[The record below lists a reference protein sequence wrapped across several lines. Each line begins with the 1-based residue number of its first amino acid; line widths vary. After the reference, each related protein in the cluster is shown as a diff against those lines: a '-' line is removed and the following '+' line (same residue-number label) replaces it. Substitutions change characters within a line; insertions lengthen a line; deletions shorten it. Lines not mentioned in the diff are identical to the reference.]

1 MHRIKKVSTD
11 SIAQE
16 LEIQTGDLLLSIK
29 KVSSPLSKGN
39 IMGQNSKN
47 SIEKTKIIDILDY
60 RFLEQEEELVLEI
73 QKPNG
78 EIWELE
84 IEKDSFE
91 ELGLEFEL
99 PLMSEQRTCEN
110 KCVFCFI
117 DQQPKGLRD
126 SLYVKDDDPRESFL
140 IGNYVT
146 LTNLSDEEIRRLA
159 GYHISPLRISIH
171 AADLELRKKMLNSKK
186 AKNIFHALE
195 VFKDAGIEL
204 HFQVVLCKDLNDG
217 KQLDYTIEK
226 LLEFRPNAV
235 SLAVVPAGITRHREG
250 LYPLEQFSQEE
261 AFDVV
266 RQIEKWQEFCLKKY
280 KTRFVFL
287 SDEWYI
293 LTGLPVPQNP
303 NIYEDFPQ
311 LDNGVGMLHLFS
323 SEFKSFESNKQL
335 NNTSVKVNRHIGI
348 VTGKAA
354 SELMMELATL
364 VETKNLKITVYV
376 IANNFFGEKIT
387 VSGLL
392 TGQDIVEQLQ
402 NRLGNEG
409 VDVLFIP
416 ENAFR
421 ANTTTMLDDTT
432 IEDLEKIFKIPV
444 KIGSCD
450 GGVFHHQLHNH

>member
-1 MHRIKKVSTD
+1 MELTTMHKIKKVTIG

-16 LEIQTGDLLLSIK
+16 LEIKPGDSLISIK
-29 KVSSPLSKGN
+29 KVNSSFSD
-39 IMGQNSKN
+39 
-47 SIEKTKIIDILDY
+47 IETVNIIDILDY
-60 RFLEQEEELVLEI
+60 RFLEQEEELLLEI

-126 SLYVKDDDPRESFL
+126 SLYIKDDDPRESFL

-146 LTNLSDEEIRRLA
+146 LTNLSDDEVKRLA

-171 AADLELRKKMLNSKK
+171 AADLKLREKMLNNKN
-186 AKNIFHALE
+186 AKNIFHALNI
-195 VFKDAGIEL
+195 FKNAGIEM
-204 HFQVVLCKDLNDG
+204 HFQVVLCKGLNDG
-217 KQLDYTIEK
+217 RHLDYTIEK
-226 LLEFRPNAV
+226 LLEFHPNAK

-250 LYPLEQFSQEE
+250 LYPLEQFSKEE
-261 AFDVV
+261 AFAVIY
-266 RQIEKWQEFCLKKY
+266 QIMEWQEVLLENKKY
-280 KTRFVFL
+280 KTMFVFL

-293 LTGLPVPQNP
+293 LAGMPVPQRTKE
-303 NIYEDFPQ
+303 YEDFPQ
-311 LDNGVGMLHLFS
+311 LDNGVGMIYLFS
-323 SEFKSFESNKQL
+323 SEFKNSINKS
-335 NNTSVKVNRHIGI
+335 SVKTTKVNNYRHIGI

-354 SELMMELATL
+354 SGLMMELSTL
-364 VETKNLKITVYV
+364 VETNTKDLKITVYV
-376 IANNFFGEKIT
+376 IENNFFGKNIT

-392 TGQDIVEQLQ
+392 TGADIIQQLK
-402 NRLGNEG
+402 NRLENEIED

-421 ANTTTMLDDTT
+421 VGTTTMLDDTT
-432 IEDLEKIFKIPV
+432 LKDLEEAFQIPV

-450 GGVFHHQLHNH
+450 GGIFHSQLVY